1 MATHLLRVR
10 ATFSFCLQ
18 VETHSTKNVR
28 CLLALDFFS
37 LKDQR
42 GIGCQILP
50 FCGPRRKK
58 RIGRVAATRRGVP
71 AHRSLVPVAEK
82 AIDRRFIFS
91 AGPKIVETKRAEIF
105 VFFKKKKNRCLFSRW
120 DVELPTTRRGALKV
134 SSPHKSTSVSIFLE
148 IFFKIQENFVGF
160 FGAETKI
167 EETKRRARVSKCGR
181 LTRAPPPPHG
191 PSHWKFK

>member
-37 LKDQR
+37 LEDQR

-50 FCGPRRKK
+50 FCAPRRKK

-134 SSPHKSTSVSIFLE
+134 SSPHKSTSVSTFLGIFLK
-148 IFFKIQENFVGF
+148 FKKISLDFLVLRQKLKKQS
-160 FGAETKI
+160 AEH
-167 EETKRRARVSKCGR
+167 ACQNADVSH
-181 LTRAPPPPHG
+181 APPPHG

>member
-1 MATHLLRVR
+1 MLGPASWTSAGDPVTYDTHFHGRNSFTTVAMATHLLRVR

-37 LKDQR
+37 LEDQR

-50 FCGPRRKK
+50 FCAPRRKK

-91 AGPKIVETKRAEIF
+91 AGPKIVETRRAEIF
-105 VFFKKKKNRCLFSRW
+105 VFFKKKKTGVCFH
-120 DVELPTTRRGALKV
+120 G
-134 SSPHKSTSVSIFLE
+134 
-148 IFFKIQENFVGF
+148 
-160 FGAETKI
+160 ETLSF
-167 EETKRRARVSKCGR
+167 R
-181 LTRAPPPPHG
+181 PPDEG
-191 PSHWKFK
+191 L